1 MLYFGM
7 NKILEIKTKFD
18 KIKHSL
24 DECSRR
30 LWAASEASAIGRGG
44 VAIVFQATGIA
55 RSTISRGMAEL
66 KTDKPIM
73 AGRIRKNGGGRKKLE
88 NIHEDLLSKIEKLV
102 APETRGDPESP
113 LRWTTKSTRKISNA
127 LKNDGISISH
137 VKVASILKSI
147 GYSLQ
152 STRKINEGK
161 SHPDRDQ
168 QFKYINS
175 QTIEFQNQGLPVISI
190 DAKKKELIGNFTN
203 SGKEYQPAGKPER
216 VNVYDFPSFATGKA
230 TPYGIYDITHNKGWV
245 NVGISKDTAQFAVSA
260 IRSWW
265 VGMGTKMYPEAKRIL
280 IHADGGGSN
289 GSRNRLWKRELQ
301 SFCTDYNIEITVS
314 HFPPGTSKWNKIE
327 HRLFSQITKNWRGK
341 PLESIEVI
349 VSLIGSTSTSKGL
362 TVKATLDSSEYES
375 GIKVTNKELSN
386 INIIRHAFH
395 GNDWNYTI
403 KPEK

>member
-1 MLYFGM
+1 MD
-7 NKILEIKTKFD
+7 KILEIKNKFD

-24 DECSRR
+24 NECSRR
-30 LWAASEASAIGRGG
+30 LWAASEASAIGKSGIAT
-44 VAIVFQATGIA
+44 VYQATGIA
-55 RSTISRGMAEL
+55 QTTIYRGIAEL
-66 KTDKPIM
+66 QSGKSTTVGK
-73 AGRIRKNGGGRKKLE
+73 IRKSGGGRKKLE
-88 NIHEDLLSKIEKLV
+88 SIHDNLLAKIEKIV

-113 LRWTTKSTRKISNA
+113 LLWTTKSTRNISGI
-127 LKNDGISISH
+127 LKDDGIIISH
-137 VKVASILKSI
+137 VKVASILKLI

-152 STRKINEGK
+152 SPRKINEGK

-168 QFKYINS
+168 QFEYINN
-175 QTIEFQNQGLPVISI
+175 QTVEFQREGLPVISI

-203 SGKEYQPAGKPER
+203 SGKEYQPSGKPEE
-216 VNVYDFPSFATGKA
+216 VNVYDFPSLSKGRA
-230 TPYGIYDITHNKGWV
+230 TPYGIYDITHNAGWV
-245 NVGISKDTAQFAVSA
+245 NVGISKDTAQFAVAA

-265 VGMGTKMYPEAKRIL
+265 VEMGVKMYPEARKIL

-301 SFCTDYNIEITVS
+301 SFCTDYNLEVTVS

-349 VSLIGSTSTSKGL
+349 VSLIGATSTSKGL
-362 TVKATLDSSEYES
+362 TVKAALDSNEYES
-375 GIKVTNKELSN
+375 GIKVTDKELSN

-403 KPEK
+403 VPIN

>member
-1 MLYFGM
+1 MD
-7 NKILEIKTKFD
+7 KILEVKSKFD

-24 DECSRR
+24 NECSRR
-30 LWAASEASAIGRGG
+30 LWAASEAIAIGKNGIA
-44 VAIVFQATGIA
+44 VVFQATGIA
-55 RSTISRGMAEL
+55 KTTIYRGRAEL
-66 KTDKPIM
+66 QSEEIAP
-73 AGRIRKNGGGRKKLE
+73 AGKVRKAGGGRKKLE
-88 NIHEDLLSKIEKLV
+88 DTHSDLLSKIEELV
-102 APETRGDPESP
+102 SPETRGDPESP
-113 LRWTTKSTRKISNA
+113 LLWTTKSTRNISNT
-127 LKNDGISISH
+127 LKAAGITISH
-137 VKVASILKSI
+137 AKVAKILKSI

-152 STRKINEGK
+152 SPRKINEGK

-168 QFKYINS
+168 QFKYINK
-175 QTIEFQNQGLPVISI
+175 QTVEFQKQGLPVISI

-203 SGKEYQPAGKPER
+203 SGREYQPSGKPEE
-216 VNVYDFPSFATGKA
+216 VNVYDFPSLANGRA
-230 TPYGIYDITHNKGWV
+230 TPYGIYDITYNTGWV

-265 VGMGTKMYPEAKRIL
+265 IEMGTKRYPEARKIL

-301 SFCTDYNIEITVS
+301 LFCTDYNIEVTVS

-362 TVKATLDSSEYES
+362 TVKATLDSRKYES
-375 GIKVTNKELSN
+375 GIKVTDEELSN
-386 INIIRHAFH
+386 INIVRHAFH

-403 KPEK
+403 APAN

>member
-1 MLYFGM
+1 MD
-7 NKILEIKTKFD
+7 KILEIKTKFD

-24 DECSRR
+24 NECSRR
-30 LWAASEASAIGRGG
+30 LWAASEAIAIGRGG
-44 VAIVFQATGIA
+44 IVIVFQATKVA
-55 RSTISRGMAEL
+55 KTTISRGIIEL
-66 KTDKPIM
+66 KTGNTIPSGK
-73 AGRIRKNGGGRKKLE
+73 IRKNGGGRKKLE

-102 APETRGDPESP
+102 SPETRGDPESP
-113 LRWTTKSTRKISNA
+113 LRWTSKSTRNISNA
-127 LKNDGISISH
+127 LRNDGILISH
-137 VKVASILKSI
+137 VKIASILKSI

-152 STRKINEGK
+152 ATRKINEGK

-168 QFKYINS
+168 QFKYINT

-190 DAKKKELIGNFTN
+190 DAKKKELIGNFAN
-203 SGKEYQPAGKPER
+203 NGKEYQPFGKPEQ

-230 TPYGIYDITHNKGWV
+230 TPYGIYDITHNTGWV

-260 IRSWW
+260 IKNWW
-265 VGMGTKMYPEAKRIL
+265 TEMGIKMYPEAKKIL

-301 SFCTDYNIEITVS
+301 SFCTDYDLEVTVS

-341 PLESIEVI
+341 PLQSIEVI

-375 GIKVTNKELSN
+375 GIKVTDKELSK

-403 KPEK
+403 KPKR

>member
-1 MLYFGM
+1 MD
-7 NKILEIKTKFD
+7 KILEIKTKFD

-24 DECSRR
+24 NECSCR
-30 LWAASEASAIGRGG
+30 LWVASEAIAIGRGG
-44 VAIVFQATGIA
+44 IVTVFQATKVA
-55 RSTISRGMAEL
+55 KTTISRGIAEL
-66 KTDKPIM
+66 KTGNTITTGK
-73 AGRIRKNGGGRKKLE
+73 IRKNGGGRKKLE
-88 NIHEDLLSKIEKLV
+88 NMHTDLLSKIENLV

-113 LRWTTKSTRKISNA
+113 LRWTTKSTRNISNA
-127 LKNDGISISH
+127 LKDGGISISH
-137 VKVASILKSI
+137 VKIASLLKSI

-161 SHPDRDQ
+161 SHPDRNQ
-168 QFKYINS
+168 QFKYINT

-203 SGKEYQPAGKPER
+203 SGKEYQPAGKPEQ

-230 TPYGIYDITHNKGWV
+230 TPYGIYDITHNAGWV
-245 NVGISKDTAQFAVSA
+245 NIGISKDTAQFAVSA

-265 VGMGTKMYPEAKRIL
+265 LEMGIKMYSEAKKIL

-301 SFCTDYNIEITVS
+301 SFCTDYDLEVTVS

-349 VSLIGSTSTSKGL
+349 VSLIASTSTSKGL
-362 TVKATLDSSEYES
+362 TVKATLDSNEYEG
-375 GIKVTNKELSN
+375 GIKVTDEELKK
-386 INIIRHAFH
+386 INIVRHAFH

-403 KPEK
+403 KPQK